1 MRLGSDVN
9 GDEWAN
15 IRRTRSGRITPEL
28 FTQFMLGLNAA
39 RLAEDRDIVVLVSSR
54 RHRLPWGEG
63 KVHTNGPFVVH
74 HLTHTRIVQL
84 HDTVPDVG
92 NPVVQGIVAFFKAEF
107 RLMWVDHQTRF
118 MTRVPPAWVW
128 RGNSPSAAK
137 TLQWTLMGLQ
147 RKLDKLDI
155 PDCVMEAMD
164 YATWDDEMDEVTT
177 GCVPE
182 PVIRLVDDSSSDGR
196 ISWDN
201 RTRRRFLCMASSA
214 YTRLASAKGV
224 APRDVVTLK
233 RPGNSDLVDRLV
245 RTPEKKVRMQ
255 SYAPSSSMSPTAS
268 EEICFQSPSTSLCSV
283 REDIEYGL
291 L

>member
-9 GDEWAN
+9 GDEWAY

-28 FTQFMLGLNAA
+28 
-39 RLAEDRDIVVLVSSR
+39 
-54 RHRLPWGEG
+54 
-63 KVHTNGPFVVH
+63 
-74 HLTHTRIVQL
+74 

-92 NPVVQGIVAFFKAEF
+92 NPVVEGIVAFFKAEF
-107 RLMWVDHQTRF
+107 RSMWVDHQTRF

-137 TLQWTLMGLQ
+137 TLQWTYEALWGVATSHIQLTFWRTGCVPDEWMSQLHAINSDMHVEVVEQLVASLMGLQ

-177 GCVPE
+177 GCMPE

-196 ISWDN
+196 VSWDDK
-201 RTRRRFLCMASSA
+201 TRRRFLRMASSA

-224 APRDVVTLK
+224 APRDIITLK

-245 RTPEKKVRMQ
+245 RTPKKKVRMQ
-255 SYAPSSSMSPTAS
+255 SYAPSPSMSPTAS